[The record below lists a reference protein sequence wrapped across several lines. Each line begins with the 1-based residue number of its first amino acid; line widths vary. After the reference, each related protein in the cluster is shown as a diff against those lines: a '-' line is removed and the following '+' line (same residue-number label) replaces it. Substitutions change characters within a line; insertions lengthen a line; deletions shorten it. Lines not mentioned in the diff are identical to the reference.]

1 MRAEDY
7 AKALCQLEAK
17 PEHIAGLR
25 DALKRRGHLKLFPR
39 ILAEYEKLQL
49 RERRLK
55 KQKEVTPEGE
65 RTRVLLELY
74 RTLIATPTTTK
85 N

>member
-7 AKALCQLEAK
+7 AKALYQLEAK
-17 PEHIAGLR
+17 PEHVAGLR
-25 DALKRRGHLKLFPR
+25 AALAQRGHLKLMPR

-49 RERRLK
+49 RARRLK

-74 RTLIATPTTTK
+74 RTLIATPIK
-85 N
+85 